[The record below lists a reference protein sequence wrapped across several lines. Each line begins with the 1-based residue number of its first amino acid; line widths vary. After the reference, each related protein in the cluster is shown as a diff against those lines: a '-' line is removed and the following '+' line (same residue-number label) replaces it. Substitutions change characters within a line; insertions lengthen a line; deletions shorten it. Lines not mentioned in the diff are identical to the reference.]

1 MTDNRGME
9 GKIAFVTGGSRGIG
23 KAIALHLAELKV
35 NVLINYFSNTDAANE
50 TIHLIKE
57 RGGVAQAYSFD
68 ISSFDAV
75 QQVFKGALEQFGRI
89 DYLINNAG
97 ITRDSLIVTL
107 KEDDWDRVLD
117 VNLKGVYNC
126 TKTVART
133 MIKQRYGRVVNITS
147 VVGVMGNAGQANYA
161 ASKAGIIGFT
171 KAVAKELAPRGI
183 TVNAIAPG
191 FIETEMTDNLPA
203 TVKENLLNQIP
214 LTRFGKP
221 QEIAQ
226 VVEFLLSD
234 AANYITGQVIHVNGG
249 LYM

>member
-203 TVKENLLNQIP
+203 TVKENLLSQIP

>member
-1 MTDNRGME
+1 METKSME
-9 GKIAFVTGGSRGIG
+9 GKIAFVSGGSRGIG
-23 KAIALHLAELKV
+23 RAIALHLAELKV
-35 NVLINYFSNTDAANE
+35 NVLINYLSNTDAANE
-50 TIHLIKE
+50 TIDLIKE
-57 RGGVAQAYSFD
+57 RGGTAYAYSFD

-75 QQVFKGALEQFGRI
+75 QQVFKGILEQFGRI

-97 ITRDSLIVTL
+97 ITRDSLVVTL

-126 TKTVART
+126 TRAVAKT
-133 MIKQRYGRVVNITS
+133 MIKQRYGRIVNITS
-147 VVGVMGNAGQANYA
+147 VVGVIGNVGQANYA
-161 ASKAGIIGFT
+161 ASKAGIIGFSKT
-171 KAVAKELAPRGI
+171 VAKELAPRGI

-191 FIETEMTDNLPA
+191 FIETEMTENLPA
-203 TVKENLLNQIP
+203 AVRENLLSQIP